1 MRPKVR
7 TRAEKRRR
15 QVRGVFHKIDV
26 ALLSSWIASHPKG
39 ELAKHDRLTAATVVK
54 VAKSS
59 GWLH

>member
-7 TRAEKRRR
+7 TGPEKTTTPGK
-15 QVRGVFHKIDV
+15 GVFHKIDA

-39 ELAKHDRLTAATVVK
+39 ELAKHDRLTAAAVVK